1 MNRKQ
6 YLNRLN
12 KVLTKVDKDIT
23 KAILLTHEF
32 KDSHPEIKDLSSIL
46 NYTNEDRALDDIACQ
61 AVRIKDI
68 LAGKISFPCEDKS
81 YARSLVRKVRKVLG
95 YTI

>member
-12 KVLTKVDKDIT
+12 KILTKVDKDIT

-32 KDSHPEIKDLSSIL
+32 KDSHPEIKDLSGIL
-46 NYTNEDRALDDIACQ
+46 NYTNEDRALDDIAWIFNIRGND
-61 AVRIKDI
+61 VKNNPVN
-68 LAGKISFPCEDKS
+68 LA
-81 YARSLVRKVRKVLG
+81 YAAITLDLSL
-95 YTI
+95 IHI